1 MIEDGVLFFI
11 QAWLPVSPCTSLSY
25 SIFSGYNSFL
35 GVEVVGEEELVV
47 TNEGINFQWK
57 DHGFKLHIPEN
68 GLCEGIP
75 EYSINIKAS
84 LASQFELPD
93 GYELVSA
100 VYWVKT
106 SGKFMKPV

>member
-1 MIEDGVLFFI
+1 MIEDGGLF
-11 QAWLPVSPCTSLSY
+11 SY
-25 SIFSGYNSFL
+25 NHGYLYLHVPLCHIPYFH
-35 GVEVVGEEELVV
+35 GEEELVV